1 VYTAPRDYV
10 RGYHLAG
17 DPLGQA
23 LALLAN
29 IKLGF
34 NDQPWTNALAYLPG
48 WAATRQIGFIR
59 LTPGL
64 VEPFLPPP
72 VANVIKPF
80 TAVSYDFS

>member
-1 VYTAPRDYV
+1 MNTAPGDYV

-23 LALLAN
+23 LSSLAN
-29 IKLGF
+29 IRLGC
-34 NDQPWTNALAYLPG
+34 NGLPWTDALTYLPG
-48 WAATRQIGFIR
+48 GAAMKQRGFIR

-64 VEPFLPPP
+64 EELFLPPP
-72 VANVIKPF
+72 VANVIKLF